1 MDQSAGV
8 EWSTRVGLL
17 GGGGQGRSAGVEWS
31 SWSVHFSM
39 YMHKVLWSGVSQDS
53 TECFLGVVE
62 HGSNSTQSA
71 LCQSLGFDSGPS

>member
-1 MDQSAGV
+1 M
-8 EWSTRVGLL
+8 
-17 GGGGQGRSAGVEWS
+17 EWS

-71 LCQSLGFDSGPS
+71 LCQSLGFDSGPSLTGYSGTILVFSSTLLAICVPLVS